1 MTKRINVVMP
11 KTTVSAID
19 EMVKP
24 GQRSEFITRAV
35 EYYVAIQS
43 AEAIQKRLELT
54 CIRDRDLDQQIVLLN
69 LAAHQQAMMRFMI
82 YMLHAIKRQFSA
94 NLQILDANKWNPRCR
109 VGIVLFLLF
118 SFRRRAA

>member
-54 CIRDRDLDQQIVLLN
+54 CIRDRDLDQQIAEDWFEVD
-69 LAAHQQAMMRFMI
+69 
-82 YMLHAIKRQFSA
+82 RQPWQHIDPQPNDPS
-94 NLQILDANKWNPRCR
+94 K
-109 VGIVLFLLF
+109 
-118 SFRRRAA
+118 